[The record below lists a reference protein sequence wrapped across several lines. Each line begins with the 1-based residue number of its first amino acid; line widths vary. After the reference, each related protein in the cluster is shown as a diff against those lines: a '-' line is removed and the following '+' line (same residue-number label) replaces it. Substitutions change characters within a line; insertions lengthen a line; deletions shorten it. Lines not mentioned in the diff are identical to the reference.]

1 VIFTKLQKKKN
12 ISGVT
17 LIYVGKN
24 YVKAIPDEISK
35 TWLVVTNIP
44 AIKSYHFFLSLIDTV
59 LHSTKFFMPSP
70 L

>member
-24 YVKAIPDEISK
+24 YVKSIPVLISNFNPIG
-35 TWLVVTNIP
+35 W
-44 AIKSYHFFLSLIDTV
+44 
-59 LHSTKFFMPSP
+59 
-70 L
+70 